1 MASKE
6 VRAAGVGNLGLQDRV
21 FCFPLRIVQILN
33 FFSERLALRWIQKYI
48 TAFGGDPTKVTMYAT
63 ALTTSPDCVETREI
77 AGATLPVRYLLPFK
91 CWGTEATRKDS
102 SEPRSW
108 NPAHL
113 FLWAPSKTGRFVGLA
128 LSLGNTLLMVGL
140 KDYDQIVAQ
149 TGCSGASDTLA
160 CLRTVPFA
168 TLKAA
173 QDATPGIF
181 AYQVKQTRLSG
192 GIGLIFGLNSLSFW
206 HGFLART
213 GLS

>member
-1 MASKE
+1 LASKE

-21 FCFPLRIVQILN
+21 FFFPLPNVQILN
-33 FFSERLALRWIQKYI
+33 FALERLALRWIQKYI

-63 ALTTSPDCVETREI
+63 ALATSLDYVETREI
-77 AGATLPVRYLLPFK
+77 AGANLRVRYLLPFK
-91 CWGTEATRKDS
+91 CWGTEATRRVS
-102 SEPRSW
+102 SEPVSW

-113 FLWAPSKTGRFVGLA
+113 SLWAPSKTGRSVGLA
-128 LSLGNTLLMVGL
+128 LSLGSTLLMACL
-140 KDYDQIVAQ
+140 KDYDQIVSQ

-181 AYQVKQTRLSG
+181 AYQVKQTV
-192 GIGLIFGLNSLSFW
+192 
-206 HGFLART
+206 FLVEL
-213 GLS
+213 G